1 MSGRAPIQSGRCWFV
16 CSDELQYNQ
25 ADVCLYVR
33 TSSNTI
39 RQLSVCMSGRAPI
52 QSGRRGF
59 ESLAGSVLEE
69 AQYNQAYELMNELH
83 TIKQD
88 RYITCSQK
96 WGVHT
101 CTSYV
106 AKKVICYKMIH
117 VSLLQWWLI
126 FPWMILKP
134 PCNIW
139 IGFLQSGPFALP
151 HDLDTDFRV
160 LQMEFFQPGSK
171 IF

>member
-1 MSGRAPIQSGRCWFV
+1 MSSERKVPRVACQLKF
-16 CSDELQYNQ
+16 NQ
-25 ADVCLYVR
+25 ADVC
-33 TSSNTI
+33 
-39 RQLSVCMSGRAPI
+39 VCMSGRAPI

-96 WGVHT
+96 RGVYT

-106 AKKVICYKMIH
+106 AKKVLCYKTIH
-117 VSLLQWWLI
+117 VSLL
-126 FPWMILKP
+126 
-134 PCNIW
+134 
-139 IGFLQSGPFALP
+139 S
-151 HDLDTDFRV
+151 RR
-160 LQMEFFQPGSK
+160 
-171 IF
+171 